1 MFTLTSDK
9 LLSMCSLSPPG
20 SYYIKFNP
28 KFLQSSSDS
37 IMTTAQKS
45 GEAHVAAYTACESTP
60 CRRRAY
66 QARQEDALTRT
77 VLGHETWSDLSEPH
91 SVLA

>member
-1 MFTLTSDK
+1 METPGKGLLMRAVSAMTSHSGFKESAGMETMFTLTSDK

-37 IMTTAQKS
+37 MMTTAQKS
-45 GEAHVAAYTACESTP
+45 GEAHVAAYS
-60 CRRRAY
+60 
-66 QARQEDALTRT
+66 L
-77 VLGHETWSDLSEPH
+77 
-91 SVLA
+91 